1 MIALVRVL
9 PPSKPGLAVR
19 ALGALP
25 EHPAVGYSGAIVLC
39 GDGLEV
45 QLLLNWYAD
54 IRASPP
60 GFSLGLV
67 CPYRMCAP
75 QLGNFLF
82 PVAPVLAP
90 EALHDPA
97 LLLTAIRTVRE
108 ASIEGRILEE
118 VVDERGAEVLEARP
132 LLECLISHAVRG
144 ATLRSAARD
153 QALAEETVRA
163 RLKRFGIQPGHF
175 MSRWRIRAYQLRRE
189 AGESAHAA
197 LLAGGWQDHDARREA
212 QRRLRLRGT

>member
-1 MIALVRVL
+1 MIALVRITL
-9 PPSKPGLAVR
+9 PSKPGLGAR
-19 ALGALP
+19 ALRVLP
-25 EHPAVGYSGAIVLC
+25 EHPAIGYSGAIVQC

-45 QLLLNWYAD
+45 QVLLDWYGD
-54 IRASPP
+54 IRASRP
-60 GFSLGLV
+60 GFSLGLA
-67 CPYRMCAP
+67 CSPRMCAL

-90 EALHDPA
+90 EDLHDPA
-97 LLLTAIRTVRE
+97 LLVTAIRTVRE

-118 VVDERGAEVLEARP
+118 VVDERGIEVLEARP

-153 QALAEETVRA
+153 QALAEETVRG
-163 RLKRFGIQPGHF
+163 RLERFGIRPGHF

-197 LLAGGWQDHDARREA
+197 LMAGGWQDHAARREA
-212 QRRLRLRGT
+212 QRRLRLRRS